1 MPRLNAAQSFYGAN
15 SSSREAEIDLTKQKY
30 EHAGYG
36 SPASSI
42 TALRLERAR
51 QRGLGMLRPD
61 EQAADAKLEG
71 VHRVGSENA
80 SYGSWYTPSGP
91 PSPEPR
97 RKAFGKFGGRSDSPE
112 KLRKSDA
119 TTSSNVY
126 GLWAAAPNLSQ
137 PMPEVVRLFFDGTP
151 MSAAK
156 QSKVFG
162 MYADD
167 ATLAFTGHGPPIA
180 LDKAGIVGAVASLQ
194 ASFPDFTFNRT
205 RIAPV
210 AVGENC
216 WAATIVVTGTHL
228 GQPYSP
234 MPHLPPIARTGKY
247 VVIGPETFKLFV
259 DADGKVVRHE
269 IEVHE
274 AGKPAGLGLPVT
286 CGGRR
291 GAPVGKASLG
301 GAGAGG
307 RVDAARGRGSSRL
320 ARRTTAGR
328 VLLRVAYLCAGDCE
342 REYHDQR
349 ELHYYRTACS
359 HAAMVPGLAA
369 REFVREFVLSCTIIV
384 RRSWPR
390 VATVACAQHRVA
402 LPDAGVDVDGAVE
415 DEVVRARVR
424 VNRADGERPLR
435 RVPRHAQR
443 VVAVAAAG
451 HRRLRRRARLR
462 VDGVDLER
470 SEACQRIARRIAR
483 NCAGWYTLSASEVLL
498 SEKSKSAKT
507 KRAFAASNGHTR
519 VLSP

>member
-15 SSSREAEIDLTKQKY
+15 SSSREAEIDLTKQKF

-274 AGKPAGLGLPVT
+274 AGKPAGPPGFYQGV
-286 CGGRR
+286 GGVLTPPPEAGSREAAEAAAAVERR
-291 GAPVGKASLG
+291 ASQ
-301 GAGAGG
+301 
-307 RVDAARGRGSSRL
+307 AA
-320 ARRTTAGR
+320 AA
-328 VLLRVAYLCAGDCE
+328 AAAE
-342 REYHDQR
+342 AEYNSAD
-349 ELHYYRTACS
+349 
-359 HAAMVPGLAA
+359 
-369 REFVREFVLSCTIIV
+369 
-384 RRSWPR
+384 
-390 VATVACAQHRVA
+390 AQHARLYGAANGRDALDHHKSHDGTAEFGDLHAQLERNVA
-402 LPDAGVDVDGAVE
+402 QGNFETQVD
-415 DEVVRARVR
+415 
-424 VNRADGERPLR
+424 ERPEMYLMGDELQAHLEA
-435 RVPRHAQR
+435 HA
-443 VVAVAAAG
+443 
-451 HRRLRRRARLR
+451 
-462 VDGVDLER
+462 
-470 SEACQRIARRIAR
+470 
-483 NCAGWYTLSASEVLL
+483 
-498 SEKSKSAKT
+498 
-507 KRAFAASNGHTR
+507 
-519 VLSP
+519 